1 MAEAFEKT
9 FKAAISLNIR
19 DLKINISFCFE
30 FVLKNALITYAI
42 SKPIESQNYCIHY
55 ITIN

>member
-1 MAEAFEKT
+1 MAEAFKKT

-19 DLKINISFCFE
+19 DLKINISFSSE
-30 FVLKNALITYAI
+30 FVLKNALIKNAI
-42 SKPIESQNYCIHY
+42 HYYTLHY